1 MLALWG
7 PPLGVRGDAHTE
19 LWVLSG
25 LARTSLALTQSS
37 NLQRFGLQIQHSSA
51 RSSQGRSGKSV
62 GCGESLA
69 VGQAPASTV
78 AALERPSLVL
88 EAGHSPR
95 VAVQPA
101 GPVCLKRV

>member
-1 MLALWG
+1 M
-7 PPLGVRGDAHTE
+7 
-19 LWVLSG
+19 
-25 LARTSLALTQSS
+25 
-37 NLQRFGLQIQHSSA
+37 
-51 RSSQGRSGKSV
+51 

-101 GPVCLKRV
+101 GPVRLKRV